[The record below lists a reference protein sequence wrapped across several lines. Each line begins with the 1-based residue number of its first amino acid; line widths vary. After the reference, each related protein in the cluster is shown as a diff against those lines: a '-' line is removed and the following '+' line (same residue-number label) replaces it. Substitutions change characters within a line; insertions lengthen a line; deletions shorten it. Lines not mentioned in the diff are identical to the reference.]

1 MGQQEMQQQSTTTF
15 RQQGNENQDAPVAP
29 NTRRAA
35 QSMNG
40 ATLWRPEF
48 EHDACGTGFIA
59 HVHGVRSHAIVSDA
73 LEILERLAH
82 QEFLLGWVFENPEAD
97 FVAEAPV
104 LQEVIR
110 CDARQDLIETILE
123 SLSHGGGQGLSSRM
137 ASVAPSER
145 ELR

>member
-1 MGQQEMQQQSTTTF
+1 VQLKKVHAGMAQ
-15 RQQGNENQDAPVAP
+15 
-29 NTRRAA
+29 RR
-35 QSMNG
+35 
-40 ATLWRPEF
+40 
-48 EHDACGTGFIA
+48 
-59 HVHGVRSHAIVSDA
+59 HVP
-73 LEILERLAH
+73 LEARLDHLLERLAH
-82 QEFLLGWVFENPEAD
+82 EEFLLGWVFENPEAD